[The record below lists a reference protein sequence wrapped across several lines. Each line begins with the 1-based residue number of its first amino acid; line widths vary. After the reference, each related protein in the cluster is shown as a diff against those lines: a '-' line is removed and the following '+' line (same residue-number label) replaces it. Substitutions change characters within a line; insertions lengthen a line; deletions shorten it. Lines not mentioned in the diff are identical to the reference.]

1 MKLVIDEIKKHKKY
15 VVNLILAFISY
26 LAILIYFKIIFSNDS
41 YNFLL
46 LVLFFLLF
54 AFYNKY
60 LEKYKKLDKRTK
72 RFSLILSIILAVILA
87 TGSLVSSHIYATIGL
102 IFTAHTI
109 LYLIIGI
116 VGFTLLFK
124 IPIGLMLKRL
134 PNITVK
140 ENRKMSK
147 KGFWIIFAIFIVC
160 WLPYFLRYFPAVM
173 TPDSYYIIHYVENL
187 ELNDFH
193 AFGHTWF
200 FGIFY
205 YIGKAI
211 FHNMNLAVAFYIIIQ
226 MFISSAIFTY
236 MINFLY
242 EKAIKN
248 IYLIIITL
256 FLALS
261 PLFAIYS
268 ITLWRDILFGLAFVT
283 LFMSLYQFVDNKYE
297 LKSSIIIMYILSV
310 LVILFFRNNG
320 IYIILL
326 FIPFFIWL
334 AKNHRRIILFGNLGI
349 VILYFA
355 IKGPVFTYFGVEKTT
370 SVEAFS
376 MPLQQ
381 ISRVIVNDGDID
393 KKTYDYLSKL
403 LDIDKVKETYNP
415 TISDYVKR
423 ATDNDELS
431 NNKIKFFTTWLKI
444 GIDNPRLYIDSYLL
458 STLGYWYPDVIY
470 WATAGESKSI
480 FKDVD
485 VYSDPIILD
494 NVSFDELTSREI
506 PLSSMLWS
514 IGTMFIILLVSTFIM
529 LYKKK
534 GKYLLAYIPLYCLWL
549 SLMLASPVFA
559 ELRYIYGLFACV
571 PLLLLIPFVKTKNN

>member
-1 MKLVIDEIKKHKKY
+1 MRLVIEEICKYKKY
-15 VVNLILAFISY
+15 IFNLILAFVSY
-26 LAILIYFKIIFSNDS
+26 LAILIYFKIIFSYDS

-46 LVLFFLLF
+46 LILFFLLF

-60 LEKYKKLDKRTK
+60 LDIYKDLDKRTK
-72 RFSLILSIILAVILA
+72 RFSLILSIILSVIL
-87 TGSLVSSHIYATIGL
+87 TLGSLVSSHIYETTGL
-102 IFTAHTI
+102 IFNFHRI
-109 LYLIIGI
+109 IYLIVGV
-116 VGFTLLFK
+116 VGFTFLFK
-124 IPIGLMLKRL
+124 IPIGFVLKKT

-140 ENRKMSK
+140 EQRKMTK
-147 KGFWIIFAIFIVC
+147 KGFWGIFAIFIVC

-173 TPDSYYIIHYVENL
+173 TPDSYYVIHFVENL

-205 YIGKAI
+205 YIGKFI
-211 FHNMNLAVAFYIIIQ
+211 FHNMNLAVAFYIVIQ
-226 MFISSAIFTY
+226 MIICSLIFTY
-236 MINFLY
+236 MIKFLY
-242 EKAIKN
+242 EKSIKK
-248 IYLIIITL
+248 IYLIVITL

-268 ITLWRDILFGLAFVT
+268 ITLWRDILFSLAFVT
-283 LFMSLYQFVDNKYE
+283 LFISLYRFVDNNYKFNV
-297 LKSSIIIMYILSV
+297 SIVIMYILSV
-310 LVILFFRNNG
+310 FVILFFRNNG

-334 AKNHRRIILFGNLGI
+334 TKKHRKIVLFGNLVI
-349 VILYFA
+349 IILYFL
-355 IKGPVFTYFGVEKTT
+355 IKGPIFTYLGVKKTT

-376 MPLQQ
+376 IPLQQ
-381 ISRVIVNDGDID
+381 ISRVIVNDGNID
-393 KKTYDYLSKL
+393 SKSSDYLSDI
-403 LDIDKVKETYNP
+403 LDINKVKETYDP

-423 ATDNDELS
+423 ATDNEKLS
-431 NNKIKFFTTWLKI
+431 NDKIKFFMTWLNV
-444 GIDNPRLYIDSYLL
+444 GIDNPRIYIDSYLL

-480 FKDVD
+480 FKDVE
-485 VYSDPIILD
+485 VSSDPVFLEG
-494 NVSFDELTSREI
+494 VPFEVLTSRKI

-514 IGTMFIILLVSTFIM
+514 IGTMFIILIISTFIM

-549 SLMLASPVFA
+549 SLMVASPVFA
-559 ELRYIYGLFACV
+559 ELRYIYGLFACIPLIICV
-571 PLLLLIPFVKTKNN
+571 PFINDSRK

>member
-1 MKLVIDEIKKHKKY
+1 MRLVIEEIGKYKKY
-15 VVNLILAFISY
+15 IFNLILSFVSY
-26 LAILIYFKIIFSNDS
+26 LAILIYFKIIFSYDS

-46 LVLFFLLF
+46 LILFFLLF
-54 AFYNKY
+54 AFYNRYLDKY
-60 LEKYKKLDKRTK
+60 NGLDKRTK
-72 RFSLILSIILAVILA
+72 RFSLILSIILSVIL
-87 TGSLVSSHIYATIGL
+87 TLGSLVSSHIYETTGL
-102 IFTAHTI
+102 IFNFHRI
-109 LYLIIGI
+109 IYLIVGI
-116 VGFTLLFK
+116 IGFTLLFK
-124 IPIGLMLKRL
+124 LLFGFIFKKIPCILV
-134 PNITVK
+134 N
-140 ENRKMSK
+140 ENRRMTK
-147 KGFWIIFAIFIVC
+147 KGFLCIFAVFIVC
-160 WLPYFLRYFPAVM
+160 WIPYFLRYFPAVM
-173 TPDSYYIIHYVENL
+173 TPDSYYVIHFVENL

-205 YIGKAI
+205 YIGKFI
-211 FHNMNLAVAFYIIIQ
+211 FHNMNLAVAFYIVIQ
-226 MFISSAIFTY
+226 IVICSLIFTY
-236 MINFLY
+236 MIKFLY
-242 EKAIKN
+242 EKSVKN
-248 IYLIIITL
+248 IYLIVITL

-268 ITLWRDILFGLAFVT
+268 ITLWRDILFSLAFVT
-283 LFMSLYQFVDNKYE
+283 LFISLYKFVDNNYKFNV
-297 LKSSIIIMYILSV
+297 SIVIMYVLSV

-334 AKNHRRIILFGNLGI
+334 AKKHRKIVLFGNLGI
-349 VILYFA
+349 VILYFV
-355 IKGPVFTYFGVEKTT
+355 IKGPIFTYFGVQKTT

-376 MPLQQ
+376 IPLQQ

-393 KKTYDYLSKL
+393 SKSYDYLSDV
-403 LDIDKVKETYNP
+403 LDINKVKETYDP

-423 ATDNDELS
+423 ATNNEVLS
-431 NNKIKFFTTWLKI
+431 DDKIKFFMTWIKV
-444 GIDNPRLYIDSYLL
+444 GIDNPRIYIDSYLL

-480 FKDVD
+480 FKDVE

-494 NVSFDELTSREI
+494 DVPFDVLTSRKI

-514 IGTMFIILLVSTFIM
+514 IGTMFIILIISTFIM

-549 SLMLASPVFA
+549 SLMVASPVFA
-559 ELRYIYGLFACV
+559 ELRYIYGLFACIPLIICV
-571 PLLLLIPFVKTKNN
+571 PFLKSTKE